1 MGCSIWSNKNKGIK
15 LQGGAPPVMFVGL
28 SPPWKVVWY
37 IYHKPSREIVDFCES
52 QLGLAFSISRGHHGA
67 PHTHPC
73 GWSSRKAPGLPA
85 NPCESLR
92 LAHRLRSVTLSLP
105 TSDPEV
111 MESLNGAFRRNY
123 MDKYVCFYGLRWMNM
138 DEYDWI
144 WVKHGD
150 KY

>member
-1 MGCSIWSNKNKGIK
+1 MGCSIWINKNKGIK
-15 LQGGAPPVMFVGL
+15 LQGGAHPVMWMLVYHLHEKYFGISTIDPPKWNFV
-28 SPPWKVVWY
+28 
-37 IYHKPSREIVDFCES
+37 DCES

-73 GWSSRKAPGLPA
+73 GWSSRKAP
-85 NPCESLR
+85 CESLR

-111 MESLNGAFRRNY
+111 MEALNGAFRRNY